1 MRSLDDIPQ
10 EEWAFE
16 WDEAKRISNRHKHG
30 IDFDDVVLALAGP
43 RLETQTMANGELRV
57 LATCPESGRL
67 ITAVYTM
74 RGNVC
79 RIISARVR
87 EKMSEENITR
97 TTIAEILEKRARGE
111 KSQTDWAR
119 VDAITDEDIERAMR
133 DDPDWKDFMD
143 IDWSKARMVIP
154 DKKKAISI
162 RLDPDIIDFFQATG
176 KGYQTRINAVLRH
189 FVDEQK
195 RSKP

>member
-1 MRSLDDIPQ
+1 
-10 EEWAFE
+10 
-16 WDEAKRISNRHKHG
+16 
-30 IDFDDVVLALAGP
+30 
-43 RLETQTMANGELRV
+43 
-57 LATCPESGRL
+57 
-67 ITAVYTM
+67 
-74 RGNVC
+74 
-79 RIISARVR
+79 
-87 EKMSEENITR
+87 MSKENIVSY
-97 TTIAEILEKRARGE
+97 TIKEIQEMIARGE
-111 KSQTDWAR
+111 SQTDWAR
-119 VDAITDEDIERAMR
+119 VDAMTDEDIERAMR

-195 RSKP
+195 RSKS